1 MDNCVGVED
10 DMLEKVPDRVGA
22 SLESVWVADIMAKLE
37 IEGSLPALED
47 LVIWTALVSLVDV
60 NADKVCE
67 NAGGKLRLFDSAG
80 LWAMV
85 TNEKA
90 ECVDRMLV
98 GENKNIDC
106 EGWLLNWAEIGGL
119 VADEDADNIE
129 GITVKDEDTDCD
141 VEINVALAGNR
152 VVDVLVVKTAEL
164 VKELA
169 EVSVVEEAKPVELSG
184 AEVATDC
191 CVEVVDGATGSD
203 EVASIDESAIVDKIA
218 IVEEDVGTALVEIAT
233 PKDEPRSVDKAV
245 AIEVVVGTVL
255 EERSS
260 ALMMSAAF
268 ARVLDS
274 CSHQIGIEFHTFSA
288 TPYTTA
294 CKCAAGITGKIP
306 ASTTLRFCVPD
317 PIPESAFLL

>member
-1 MDNCVGVED
+1 
-10 DMLEKVPDRVGA
+10 
-22 SLESVWVADIMAKLE
+22 
-37 IEGSLPALED
+37 
-47 LVIWTALVSLVDV
+47 
-60 NADKVCE
+60 
-67 NAGGKLRLFDSAG
+67 
-80 LWAMV
+80 MV
-85 TNEKA
+85 TEEKA
-90 ECVDRMLV
+90 EFVDRTLV

-106 EGWLLNWAEIGGL
+106 EELLLNWAGFGGV

-129 GITVKDEDTDCD
+129 DITVKDDDTVCD

-164 VKELA
+164 VKEIA
-169 EVSVVEEAKPVELSG
+169 EVSVVEEEEAKAIELSG

-191 CVEVVDGATGSD
+191 CVEVVDGVTGTD
-203 EVASIDESAIVDKIA
+203 KVASIDESAIVDKIA

-233 PKDEPRSVDKAV
+233 PKDEARSVDKAV
-245 AIEVVVGTVL
+245 AIEVVVGTAL

-274 CSHQIGIEFHTFSA
+274 CSYQIEIEFHTFSA

-306 ASTTLRFCVPD
+306 ASTTLKFCVPD